1 MLTLD
6 NFELVMNKSN
16 PHIKLEYRY
25 SAENNTIS
33 ILMFDTDLYGI
44 IKYTN
49 NNIEEEMIA
58 NSITSVLHLINQ
70 RYPI

>member
-1 MLTLD
+1 M
-6 NFELVMNKSN
+6 
-16 PHIKLEYRY
+16 Y
-25 SAENNTIS
+25 S

>member
-25 SAENNTIS
+25 STENNSIS
-33 ILMFDTDLYGI
+33 ILMFDTDLYSV

-49 NNIEEEMIA
+49 NTIEEEMIA
-58 NSITSVLHLINQ
+58 TSIASVLHLINQ